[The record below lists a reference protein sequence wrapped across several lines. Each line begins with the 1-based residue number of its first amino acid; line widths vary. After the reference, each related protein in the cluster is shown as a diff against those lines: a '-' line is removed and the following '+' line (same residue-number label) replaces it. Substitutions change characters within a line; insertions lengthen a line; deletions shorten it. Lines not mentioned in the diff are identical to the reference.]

1 MQESTARTDIDN
13 KSTEKVASPE
23 TLSVWGLAWPSI
35 LANVLFASVGVVA
48 LKAVGSLGTDAVAA
62 VGTGGRIFFVI
73 QSIMM
78 AISTGT
84 TALVARAYGA
94 KRYQEASQVLY
105 DSMLISMFLS
115 FISIFII
122 WVAGEDL
129 LGLFGLELEAKQLA
143 LDYLK
148 VLILFSP
155 TFGVSI
161 IFGAA
166 VRAAGDVKTP
176 LFMGL
181 IQNIINIFLLIGLVN
196 GRYGFPELG
205 VVGAAYAGGI
215 SFAIGSVLGLFV
227 WVTKIITIPL
237 PKLNSFSFSRFR
249 ELIRVSTP
257 AGLEQGVFQLGL
269 LLYFW
274 IISLYG
280 NAPIAAYNVGINIL
294 MLSFMVGQ
302 GFTVAGATLTGQFLG
317 AENPKEAKRSGWRSA
332 GLTMVSMGILGIL
345 LALASRPIAGFF
357 VDDPEVIRLT
367 VLFVWLLG
375 IMQPLMALEFAL
387 GGALRGAG
395 DTKSP
400 LFIVSISLVF
410 FRLTFAGFFAWFG
423 FSIEYIF
430 GSLIIDY
437 VVKAILFTYR
447 FESGRWIKL
456 KT

>member
-176 LFMGL
+176 LFIGL

-227 WVTKIITIPL
+227 WVTKTITIPL

-400 LFIVSISLVF
+400 LYIVSISLVF

>member
-181 IQNIINIFLLIGLVN
+181 IQNIINIFLLVGLVN

-249 ELIRVSTP
+249 ELISVSTP

-400 LFIVSISLVF
+400 LYIVSISLVF

>member
-155 TFGVSI
+155 TFGFSI

-345 LALASRPIAGFF
+345 LSLASRPIAGFF

-400 LFIVSISLVF
+400 LYIVSISLVF

-423 FSIEYIF
+423 FSIEFIF

>member
-1 MQESTARTDIDN
+1 MQDNTAQTDIDDE
-13 KSTEKVASPE
+13 STEKVASPE

-35 LANVLFASVGVVA
+35 IANILFASVGVVA

-84 TALVARAYGA
+84 TALVAKAYA
-94 KRYQEASQVLY
+94 ARRYQEASQVLF
-105 DSMLISMFLS
+105 DSILISIFLS
-115 FISIFII
+115 FISIFVI
-122 WVAGEDL
+122 WVAGDDL
-129 LGLFGLELEAKQLA
+129 LGMFGLETNAKQLA
-143 LDYLK
+143 IDYLK

-155 TFGVSI
+155 TFGISI
-161 IFGAA
+161 VAGSAI
-166 VRAAGDVKTP
+166 RAAGDVKTP
-176 LFMGL
+176 LFIGL
-181 IQNIINIFLLIGLVN
+181 IQNALNIYLVLGFVN
-196 GRYGFPELG
+196 GNYGLPELG
-205 VVGAAYAGGI
+205 VIGAAYAGGI
-215 SFAIGSVLGLFV
+215 SFAFGAALTILVWILQFV
-227 WVTKIITIPL
+227 TIPL
-237 PKLNSFSFSRFR
+237 PKLNDFSFSRFR

-269 LLYFW
+269 LIYFW

-302 GFTVAGATLTGQFLG
+302 GFTIAGATLTGQYIG
-317 AENPKEAKRSGWRSA
+317 AQNAKEAKRSGWRSA
-332 GLTMVSMGILGIL
+332 GLTMVSMSVLGII
-345 LALASRPIAGFF
+345 LALASRPIAGYF
-357 VDDPEVIRLT
+357 VQDEEVIRLT

-400 LFIVSISLVF
+400 LIIVSISLIC
-410 FRLTFAGFFAWFG
+410 FRLSFAGIFVLLNFPV
-423 FSIEYIF
+423 EYIF

-437 VVKAILFTYR
+437 FVKGILFTYR
-447 FESGRWIKL
+447 FESERWIKI
-456 KT
+456 

>member
-13 KSTEKVASPE
+13 KSIEKVASPE

-94 KRYQEASQVLY
+94 KRYQEASQVLF

-122 WVAGEDL
+122 WFAGEDL

-215 SFAIGSVLGLFV
+215 SFAIGSLLGLFV

-400 LFIVSISLVF
+400 LYIVSISLVF
-410 FRLTFAGFFAWFG
+410 FRLTFAGFFVWFG
-423 FSIEYIF
+423 FPIEYIF

>member
-249 ELIRVSTP
+249 ELISVSTP

-400 LFIVSISLVF
+400 LYIVSISLVF

>member
-1 MQESTARTDIDN
+1 MQESTARSDIDN

-94 KRYQEASQVLY
+94 KHYQEASQVLY

-122 WVAGEDL
+122 WFAGEDL
-129 LGLFGLELEAKQLA
+129 LSLFGLELEAKQLA

-155 TFGVSI
+155 TFGASI

-181 IQNIINIFLLIGLVN
+181 VQNVINIFLLIGLVN

-227 WVTKIITIPL
+227 WVAKIITIPL
-237 PKLNSFSFSRFR
+237 PKINSFSFSRFR

-317 AENPKEAKRSGWRSA
+317 AENPKEAKKSGWRSA
-332 GLTMVSMGILGIL
+332 GLTMVSMGILGII

-357 VDDPEVIRLT
+357 VDDQEVIRLT

-400 LFIVSISLVF
+400 LYIVSISLVF

>member
-375 IMQPLMALEFAL
+375 IMQRLMALEFAL

-400 LFIVSISLVF
+400 LYIVSISLVF

>member
-1 MQESTARTDIDN
+1 MQESTARRDIDEE
-13 KSTEKVASPE
+13 STEKVASPE

-48 LKAVGSLGTDAVAA
+48 LKAVGNLGTDAVAA

-94 KRYQEASQVLY
+94 RKYQEASQVLY
-105 DSMLISMFLS
+105 DSMLISVFLS
-115 FISIFII
+115 FISIFVI

-129 LGLFGLELEAKQLA
+129 MNLFGLELEAKEFA

-155 TFGVSI
+155 AFGASI

-176 LFMGL
+176 LYLGF
-181 IQNIINIFLLIGLVN
+181 IQNVINIFLLIGLVN

-215 SFAIGSVLGLFV
+215 SFAIGSVLGIFV
-227 WVTKIITIPL
+227 WVSKIITIPL
-237 PKLNSFSFSRFR
+237 PKLNNFSFGRFR
-249 ELIRVSTP
+249 ELIQVSTP
-257 AGLEQGVFQLGL
+257 AGLEQGVFQMGL

-332 GLTMVSMGILGIL
+332 GLTMVSMGILGIV

-400 LFIVSISLVF
+400 LYIITISLVF
-410 FRLTFAGFFAWFG
+410 FRLTFAGFFVLLNFP
-423 FSIEYIF
+423 IEYIF

-437 VVKAILFTYR
+437 IVKAILFTYR

>member
-237 PKLNSFSFSRFR
+237 PKLKSFSFSRFR

-400 LFIVSISLVF
+400 LYIVSISLVF

>member
-1 MQESTARTDIDN
+1 MQDNTAQTDIDDE
-13 KSTEKVASPE
+13 STEKVASPE

-35 LANVLFASVGVVA
+35 IANILFASVGVVA

-84 TALVARAYGA
+84 TALVAKAYGA
-94 KRYQEASQVLY
+94 RRYQEASQVLF
-105 DSMLISMFLS
+105 DSILISIFLS
-115 FISIFII
+115 FISIFVI
-122 WVAGEDL
+122 WVAGDDL
-129 LGLFGLELEAKQLA
+129 LGLFGLETNAKQLA
-143 LDYLK
+143 IDYLK

-161 IFGAA
+161 VAGSAI
-166 VRAAGDVKTP
+166 RAAGDVKTP
-176 LFMGL
+176 LFIGL
-181 IQNIINIFLLIGLVN
+181 IQNALNIYLVLGFVN
-196 GRYGFPELG
+196 GNYGLPELG
-205 VVGAAYAGGI
+205 VIGAAYAGGI
-215 SFAIGSVLGLFV
+215 SFAFGAALTILVWILQFV
-227 WVTKIITIPL
+227 TIPL
-237 PKLNSFSFSRFR
+237 PKLNNFSFSRFR

-269 LLYFW
+269 LIYFW

-302 GFTVAGATLTGQFLG
+302 GFTIAGATLTGQYIG
-317 AENPKEAKRSGWRSA
+317 AQNAKEAKRSGWRSA
-332 GLTMVSMGILGIL
+332 GLTMVSMSVLGII
-345 LALASRPIAGFF
+345 LALASRPIAGYF
-357 VDDPEVIRLT
+357 VQDEEVIRLT

-400 LFIVSISLVF
+400 LIIVSISLIC
-410 FRLTFAGFFAWFG
+410 FRLSFAGIFVLLNFPV
-423 FSIEYIF
+423 EYIF

-437 VVKAILFTYR
+437 FVKGILFTYR
-447 FESGRWIKL
+447 FESERWIKI
-456 KT
+456 

>member
-1 MQESTARTDIDN
+1 MQDNTSQTDIDDE
-13 KSTEKVASPE
+13 STEKVASPE

-35 LANVLFASVGVVA
+35 IANILFASVGVVA

-84 TALVARAYGA
+84 TALVAKAYGA
-94 KRYQEASQVLY
+94 RRYQEASQVLF
-105 DSMLISMFLS
+105 DSILISIFLS
-115 FISIFII
+115 FISIFVI
-122 WVAGEDL
+122 WVAGDDL
-129 LGLFGLELEAKQLA
+129 LGLFGLETNAKQLA
-143 LDYLK
+143 IDYLK

-155 TFGVSI
+155 TFGISI
-161 IFGAA
+161 VAGSAI
-166 VRAAGDVKTP
+166 RAAGDVKTP
-176 LFMGL
+176 LFIGL
-181 IQNIINIFLLIGLVN
+181 IQNALNIYLVLGFVN
-196 GRYGFPELG
+196 GNYGLPELG
-205 VVGAAYAGGI
+205 VIGAAYAGGI
-215 SFAIGSVLGLFV
+215 SFAFGAALTILVWILQFV
-227 WVTKIITIPL
+227 TIPL
-237 PKLNSFSFSRFR
+237 PKLNDFSFSRFR

-269 LLYFW
+269 LIYFW

-302 GFTVAGATLTGQFLG
+302 GFTIAGATLTGQYIG
-317 AENPKEAKRSGWRSA
+317 AQNAKEAKRSGWRSA
-332 GLTMVSMGILGIL
+332 GLTMVSMSVLGII
-345 LALASRPIAGFF
+345 LALASRPIAGYF
-357 VDDPEVIRLT
+357 VQDEEVIRLT

-400 LFIVSISLVF
+400 LIIVSISLIC
-410 FRLTFAGFFAWFG
+410 FRLSFAGIFVLLNFPV
-423 FSIEYIF
+423 EYIF

-437 VVKAILFTYR
+437 FVKGILFTYR
-447 FESGRWIKL
+447 FESERWIKI
-456 KT
+456 

>member
-115 FISIFII
+115 FVSIFII

-317 AENPKEAKRSGWRSA
+317 AENPKEAKRGGWRSA

-357 VDDPEVIRLT
+357 VDDPEAVSYTHLT
-367 VLFVWLLG
+367 LPTTDRV
-375 IMQPLMALEFAL
+375 
-387 GGALRGAG
+387 
-395 DTKSP
+395 
-400 LFIVSISLVF
+400 
-410 FRLTFAGFFAWFG
+410 
-423 FSIEYIF
+423 
-430 GSLIIDY
+430 
-437 VVKAILFTYR
+437 
-447 FESGRWIKL
+447 
-456 KT
+456 

>member
-1 MQESTARTDIDN
+1 MQDNTAHTDIDDE
-13 KSTEKVASPE
+13 STEKVASPE

-35 LANVLFASVGVVA
+35 IANILFASVGVVA

-84 TALVARAYGA
+84 TALVAKAYGA
-94 KRYQEASQVLY
+94 RRYQEASQVLF
-105 DSMLISMFLS
+105 DSILISIFLS
-115 FISIFII
+115 FISIFVI
-122 WVAGEDL
+122 WVAGDDL
-129 LGLFGLELEAKQLA
+129 LGLFGLETNAKQLA
-143 LDYLK
+143 IDYLK

-161 IFGAA
+161 VAGSAI
-166 VRAAGDVKTP
+166 RAAGDVKTP
-176 LFMGL
+176 LFIGL
-181 IQNIINIFLLIGLVN
+181 IQNALNIYLVLGFVN
-196 GRYGFPELG
+196 GNYGLPELG
-205 VVGAAYAGGI
+205 VIGAAYAGGI
-215 SFAIGSVLGLFV
+215 SFAFGAALTILVWILQFV
-227 WVTKIITIPL
+227 TIPL
-237 PKLNSFSFSRFR
+237 PKLNNFSFSRFR

-269 LLYFW
+269 LIYFW

-302 GFTVAGATLTGQFLG
+302 GFTIAGATLTGQYIG
-317 AENPKEAKRSGWRSA
+317 AQNAKEAKRSGWRSA
-332 GLTMVSMGILGIL
+332 GLTMVSMSVLGII
-345 LALASRPIAGFF
+345 LALASRPIAGYF
-357 VDDPEVIRLT
+357 VQDEEVIRLT

-400 LFIVSISLVF
+400 LIIVSISLIC
-410 FRLTFAGFFAWFG
+410 FRLSFAGIFVLLNFPV
-423 FSIEYIF
+423 EYIF

-437 VVKAILFTYR
+437 FVKGILFTYR
-447 FESGRWIKL
+447 FESERWIKI
-456 KT
+456 

>member
-105 DSMLISMFLS
+105 DSTLISMFLS

-205 VVGAAYAGGI
+205 VVGGAYAGGI

-357 VDDPEVIRLT
+357 VDDPEVILLT

-400 LFIVSISLVF
+400 LYIVSISLVF

>member
-1 MQESTARTDIDN
+1 MQDNTAQTDIDDE
-13 KSTEKVASPE
+13 STEKVASPE

-35 LANVLFASVGVVA
+35 IANILFASVGVVA

-84 TALVARAYGA
+84 TALVAKAYGA
-94 KRYQEASQVLY
+94 RRYQEASQVLF
-105 DSMLISMFLS
+105 DSILISIFLS
-115 FISIFII
+115 FISIFVI
-122 WVAGEDL
+122 WVAGDDL
-129 LGLFGLELEAKQLA
+129 LGLFGLETNAKQLA
-143 LDYLK
+143 IDYLK

-161 IFGAA
+161 VAGSAI
-166 VRAAGDVKTP
+166 RAAGDVKTP
-176 LFMGL
+176 LFIGL
-181 IQNIINIFLLIGLVN
+181 IQNALNIYLVLGFVN
-196 GRYGFPELG
+196 GNYGLPELG
-205 VVGAAYAGGI
+205 VIGAAYAGGI
-215 SFAIGSVLGLFV
+215 SFAFGAALTILVWILQFV
-227 WVTKIITIPL
+227 TIPL
-237 PKLNSFSFSRFR
+237 PKLNDFSFSRFR

-269 LLYFW
+269 LIYFW

-302 GFTVAGATLTGQFLG
+302 GFTIAGATLTGQYIG
-317 AENPKEAKRSGWRSA
+317 AQNAKEAKRSGWRSA
-332 GLTMVSMGILGIL
+332 GLTMISMSVLGII
-345 LALASRPIAGFF
+345 LALASRPIAGYF
-357 VDDPEVIRLT
+357 VQDEEVIRLT

-400 LFIVSISLVF
+400 LIIVSISLIC
-410 FRLTFAGFFAWFG
+410 FRLSFAGIFVLLNFPV
-423 FSIEYIF
+423 EYIF

-437 VVKAILFTYR
+437 FVKGILFTYR
-447 FESGRWIKL
+447 FESERWIKI
-456 KT
+456 

>member
-23 TLSVWGLAWPSI
+23 TLSGWGLAWPSI

-400 LFIVSISLVF
+400 LYIVSISLVF

>member
-105 DSMLISMFLS
+105 DSMLISIFLS

-181 IQNIINIFLLIGLVN
+181 IQNIINIFLLLGLVN

-400 LFIVSISLVF
+400 LYIVSISLVF

>member
-1 MQESTARTDIDN
+1 MQESTARRDIDN

-400 LFIVSISLVF
+400 LYIVSISLVF

-456 KT
+456 

>member
-1 MQESTARTDIDN
+1 MQESAAQTDIDEE
-13 KSTEKVASPE
+13 STEKVASPE

-35 LANVLFASVGVVA
+35 LANILFASVGVVA
-48 LKAVGSLGTDAVAA
+48 LKAVGSLGTDSVAA

-73 QSIMM
+73 QSVMM

-84 TALVARAYGA
+84 TALVARSYGA
-94 KRYQEASQVLY
+94 RRYQEASQVLY
-105 DSMLISMFLS
+105 DSILISIFLS
-115 FISIFII
+115 FVSIFII

-129 LGLFGLELEAKQLA
+129 MSLFGLELEAKELA
-143 LDYLK
+143 IDYLK

-161 IFGAA
+161 VAGAA
-166 VRAAGDVKTP
+166 IRAAGDVKTP
-176 LFMGL
+176 LYIGL
-181 IQNIINIFLLIGLVN
+181 FQNILNIFLLIGFVN
-196 GRYGFPELG
+196 GNYGFPELG
-205 VVGAAYAGGI
+205 VVGAAYAAGI
-215 SFAIGSVLGLFV
+215 SFAVGTLLTLLV
-227 WVTKIITIPL
+227 WVFGIISIPL
-237 PKLNSFSFSRFR
+237 PKIKEFSFDRFR
-249 ELIRVSTP
+249 ELVKVSTP

-302 GFTVAGATLTGQFLG
+302 GFTIAGATLTGQFIG

-332 GLTMVSMGILGIL
+332 GLTMVSMGILGII
-345 LALASRPIAGFF
+345 LALASRPIAGYF

-400 LFIVSISLVF
+400 LIIITISLIF
-410 FRLTFAGFFAWFG
+410 FRLTFAGIFVWLNFP
-423 FSIEYIF
+423 IEYIF
-430 GSLIIDY
+430 GSLIVDY
-437 VVKAILFTYR
+437 IVKAILFTYR

>member
-1 MQESTARTDIDN
+1 MQDNTAQTDIDDE
-13 KSTEKVASPE
+13 STEKVASPE

-35 LANVLFASVGVVA
+35 IANILFASVGVVA

-84 TALVARAYGA
+84 TALVAKAYGA
-94 KRYQEASQVLY
+94 RRYQEASQVLF
-105 DSMLISMFLS
+105 DSILISIFLS
-115 FISIFII
+115 FISIFVI
-122 WVAGEDL
+122 WVAGDDL
-129 LGLFGLELEAKQLA
+129 LGMFGLETNAKQLA
-143 LDYLK
+143 IDYLK

-155 TFGVSI
+155 TFGISI
-161 IFGAA
+161 VAGSAI
-166 VRAAGDVKTP
+166 RAAGDVKTP
-176 LFMGL
+176 LFIGL
-181 IQNIINIFLLIGLVN
+181 IQNALNIYLVLGFVN
-196 GRYGFPELG
+196 GNYGLPELG
-205 VVGAAYAGGI
+205 VIGAAYAGGI
-215 SFAIGSVLGLFV
+215 SFAFGAALTILVWILQFV
-227 WVTKIITIPL
+227 TIPL
-237 PKLNSFSFSRFR
+237 PKLNNFSFSRFR

-269 LLYFW
+269 LIYFW

-302 GFTVAGATLTGQFLG
+302 GFTIAGATLTGQYIG
-317 AENPKEAKRSGWRSA
+317 AQNAKEAKRSGWRSA
-332 GLTMVSMGILGIL
+332 GLTMVSMSVLGII
-345 LALASRPIAGFF
+345 LALASRPIAGYF
-357 VDDPEVIRLT
+357 VQDEEVIRLT

-400 LFIVSISLVF
+400 LIIVSISLIC
-410 FRLTFAGFFAWFG
+410 FRLSFAGIFVLLNFPV
-423 FSIEYIF
+423 EYIF

-437 VVKAILFTYR
+437 FVKGILFTYR
-447 FESGRWIKL
+447 FESERWIKI
-456 KT
+456 

>member
-1 MQESTARTDIDN
+1 MQESTARSDIDN

-84 TALVARAYGA
+84 TALVAKAYGA
-94 KRYQEASQVLY
+94 KHYQEASQVLY

-227 WVTKIITIPL
+227 WVAKIITIPL

-317 AENPKEAKRSGWRSA
+317 AENPKEAKKSGWRSA
-332 GLTMVSMGILGIL
+332 GLTMVSMGILGII

-357 VDDPEVIRLT
+357 VDDQEVIRLT

-400 LFIVSISLVF
+400 LYIVSISLVF

>member
-13 KSTEKVASPE
+13 KSTEEVASPE

-105 DSMLISMFLS
+105 DSTLISMFLS

-400 LFIVSISLVF
+400 LYIVSISLVF

>member
-78 AISTGT
+78 AISTRT

-400 LFIVSISLVF
+400 LYIVSISLVF

>member
-1 MQESTARTDIDN
+1 MQESAAHTDIDEE
-13 KSTEKVASPE
+13 STEKVASPE

-35 LANVLFASVGVVA
+35 LANILFASVGVVA

-73 QSIMM
+73 QSVMM

-84 TALVARAYGA
+84 TALVARSYGA
-94 KRYQEASQVLY
+94 RRYQEASQVLY
-105 DSMLISMFLS
+105 DSILISIFLS
-115 FISIFII
+115 FVSIFII

-129 LGLFGLELEAKQLA
+129 MSLFGLELEAKDLA
-143 LDYLK
+143 IDYLK

-161 IFGAA
+161 VAGAA
-166 VRAAGDVKTP
+166 IRAAGDVKTP
-176 LFMGL
+176 LYIGL
-181 IQNIINIFLLIGLVN
+181 FQNILNIFLLIGFVN
-196 GRYGFPELG
+196 GNYGFPELG
-205 VVGAAYAGGI
+205 VVGAAYAAGI
-215 SFAIGSVLGLFV
+215 SFAVGTLLTLLV
-227 WVTKIITIPL
+227 WIFGIISIPL
-237 PKLNSFSFSRFR
+237 PKIKEFSFDRFR
-249 ELIRVSTP
+249 ELVKVSTP

-269 LLYFW
+269 LIYFW

-302 GFTVAGATLTGQFLG
+302 GFTIAGATLTGQFIG

-332 GLTMVSMGILGIL
+332 GLTMVSMGILGII
-345 LALASRPIAGFF
+345 LALASRPIAGYF

-400 LFIVSISLVF
+400 LIIITISLIF
-410 FRLTFAGFFAWFG
+410 FRLTFAGIFVWLNFPV
-423 FSIEYIF
+423 EYIF
-430 GSLIIDY
+430 GSLIVDY
-437 VVKAILFTYR
+437 IVKAILFTYR
-447 FESGRWIKL
+447 FESGLWIKL

>member
-1 MQESTARTDIDN
+1 MQESTARRDIDN

-176 LFMGL
+176 LFIGL

-196 GRYGFPELG
+196 GKYGFPELG

-400 LFIVSISLVF
+400 LYIVSISLVF

>member
-115 FISIFII
+115 FVSIFII

-176 LFMGL
+176 LFIGL

-400 LFIVSISLVF
+400 LYIVSISLVF

>member
-1 MQESTARTDIDN
+1 M
-13 KSTEKVASPE
+13 
-23 TLSVWGLAWPSI
+23 
-35 LANVLFASVGVVA
+35 ANILFASVGVVA
-48 LKAVGSLGTDAVAA
+48 LKAVGNLGTDAVAA

-73 QSIMM
+73 QSVMM

-84 TALVARAYGA
+84 TALVARSYGA
-94 KRYQEASQVLY
+94 RRYQEASQVLY
-105 DSMLISMFLS
+105 DSILISIFLS
-115 FISIFII
+115 FVSIFII

-129 LGLFGLELEAKQLA
+129 MSLFGLELEAKELA
-143 LDYLK
+143 IDYLK

-161 IFGAA
+161 VAGAA
-166 VRAAGDVKTP
+166 IRAAGDVKTP
-176 LFMGL
+176 LYIGL
-181 IQNIINIFLLIGLVN
+181 FQNILNIFLLIGFVN
-196 GRYGFPELG
+196 GNYGFPELG
-205 VVGAAYAGGI
+205 VVGAAYAAGI
-215 SFAIGSVLGLFV
+215 SFAVGTLLTLLV
-227 WVTKIITIPL
+227 WVFGIISIPL
-237 PKLNSFSFSRFR
+237 PKIKEFSFDRFR
-249 ELIRVSTP
+249 ELVKVSTP

-302 GFTVAGATLTGQFLG
+302 GFTIAGATLTGQFIG

-332 GLTMVSMGILGIL
+332 GLTMVSMGILGII
-345 LALASRPIAGFF
+345 LALASRPIAGYF

-400 LFIVSISLVF
+400 LIIITISLIF
-410 FRLTFAGFFAWFG
+410 FRLTFAGIFVWLNFP
-423 FSIEYIF
+423 IEYIF
-430 GSLIIDY
+430 GSLIVDY
-437 VVKAILFTYR
+437 IVKAILFTYR

>member
-269 LLYFW
+269 LL
-274 IISLYG
+274 
-280 NAPIAAYNVGINIL
+280 
-294 MLSFMVGQ
+294 
-302 GFTVAGATLTGQFLG
+302 
-317 AENPKEAKRSGWRSA
+317 
-332 GLTMVSMGILGIL
+332 
-345 LALASRPIAGFF
+345 
-357 VDDPEVIRLT
+357 
-367 VLFVWLLG
+367 
-375 IMQPLMALEFAL
+375 
-387 GGALRGAG
+387 
-395 DTKSP
+395 
-400 LFIVSISLVF
+400 
-410 FRLTFAGFFAWFG
+410 
-423 FSIEYIF
+423 IF
-430 GSLIIDY
+430 G
-437 VVKAILFTYR
+437 
-447 FESGRWIKL
+447 
-456 KT
+456 

>member
-1 MQESTARTDIDN
+1 MQEATARTDIDN

-400 LFIVSISLVF
+400 LYIVSISLVF

>member
-1 MQESTARTDIDN
+1 MQDNTAQTDIDDE
-13 KSTEKVASPE
+13 STEKVASPE

-35 LANVLFASVGVVA
+35 IANILFASVGVVA

-84 TALVARAYGA
+84 TALVAKAYGA
-94 KRYQEASQVLY
+94 KRYQEASQVLF
-105 DSMLISMFLS
+105 DSILISIFLS
-115 FISIFII
+115 FISIFVI
-122 WVAGEDL
+122 WVAGDDL
-129 LGLFGLELEAKQLA
+129 LGLFGLETNAKQLA
-143 LDYLK
+143 IDYLK

-155 TFGVSI
+155 TFGISI
-161 IFGAA
+161 VAGSAI
-166 VRAAGDVKTP
+166 RAAGDVKTP
-176 LFMGL
+176 LFIGL
-181 IQNIINIFLLIGLVN
+181 IQNALNIFLVLGFVN
-196 GRYGFPELG
+196 GNYGLPELG
-205 VVGAAYAGGI
+205 VIGAAYAGGI
-215 SFAIGSVLGLFV
+215 SFAFGAVLTILIWLLQFV
-227 WVTKIITIPL
+227 TIPL
-237 PKLNSFSFSRFR
+237 PKINAFSFARFR

-269 LLYFW
+269 LIYFW

-302 GFTVAGATLTGQFLG
+302 GFTIAGATLTGQYIG
-317 AENPKEAKRSGWRSA
+317 AQNAKEAKRSGWRSA
-332 GLTMVSMGILGIL
+332 GLTMISMSILGII
-345 LALASRPIAGFF
+345 LALASRPIAGYF
-357 VDDPEVIRLT
+357 VQDEEVIRLT

-400 LFIVSISLVF
+400 LIIVSISLIC
-410 FRLTFAGFFAWFG
+410 FRLSFAGIFVLLNFPV
-423 FSIEYIF
+423 EYIF

-437 VVKAILFTYR
+437 FVKGILFTYR
-447 FESGRWIKL
+447 FESERWIKI
-456 KT
+456 